1 MEFTAARSVPR
12 CSTTHSNASHNSVR
26 QRSIFALW
34 ARSLQLC
41 SSQGE
46 ERDWSKINRSIEFQ
60 FCKDR
65 KVLEMCCTAM
75 HRQLTLLHC
84 TLKNSWHSQCGTF
97 ITTIKQWVPKEHG
110 LVQTERLINIQLLIH
125 RWYYGPKCVPPK
137 SIHWSFK
144 LQNFRM
150 CPYWKVFKEMIKMTI
165 ILRRG
170 NLGSRWGYMHTWGQ
184 VRRWLSASQGERTQK
199 KLSQLTPWSWI
210 SSLARNLA
218 LDF

>member
-1 MEFTAARSVPR
+1 MEFTSAHSVPR
-12 CSTTHSNASHNSVR
+12 CSTTHSNASHNYVR

-46 ERDWSKINRSIEFQ
+46 EREWSKMNRSIEFQ
-60 FCKDR
+60 FCKDG

-75 HRQLTLLHC
+75 HKQLTLLHFA
-84 TLKNSWHSQCGTF
+84 LKNSWHSQCGTF
-97 ITTIKQWVPKEHG
+97 FTIKQWVPKELG

-125 RWYYGPKCVPPK
+125 RWYYGLKCVPPK

-144 LQNFRM
+144 PQDLRM
-150 CPYWKVFKEMIKMTI
+150 CLYWKVFKEVIKMTTI

-170 NLGSRWGYMHTWGQ
+170 NLGTW
-184 VRRWLSASQGERTQK
+184 
-199 KLSQLTPWSWI
+199 
-210 SSLARNLA
+210 
-218 LDF
+218 